1 MERVRLCDDLGACRL
16 SVSHYRPPM
25 PENSPPLTPD
35 ALAKMSDQEL
45 ITVWSNTTWDDGDPA
60 MDALAVEVER
70 RGLDF

>member
-1 MERVRLCDDLGACRL
+1 MRLGGDLRACGL
-16 SVSHYRPPM
+16 SA
-25 PENSPPLTPD
+25 SPY

-60 MDALAVEVER
+60 MDALAAEVDR